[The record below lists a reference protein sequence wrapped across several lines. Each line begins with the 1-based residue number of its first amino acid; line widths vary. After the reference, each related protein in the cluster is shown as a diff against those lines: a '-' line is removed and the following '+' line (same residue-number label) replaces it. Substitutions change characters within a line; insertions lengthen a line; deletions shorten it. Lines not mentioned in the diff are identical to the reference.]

1 MLIELDTISLAV
13 VRGCRLLVVANL
25 SLESCETTV
34 GSEVGRLCLR
44 HGLILGERHSLRH
57 DC

>member
-1 MLIELDTISLAV
+1 MLIELDTISLTV

-34 GSEVGRLCLR
+34 GSEVSRLSLR
-44 HGLILGERHSLRH
+44 HGLILG
-57 DC
+57 